1 MIEIRRVYD
10 ENNWDTL
17 IGRRLEVF
25 FNANL
30 DGTPSVDG
38 HVIFH
43 CEWECRTNGEL
54 RATVMGPQVR
64 FPISDLLGGT
74 FNGVPGPELV
84 MAIKDAFLQ
93 TAAVHGELVEV
104 EVPISEPEPEPEPE
118 NPPTEGEQP

>member
-10 ENNWDTL
+10 DSNWDTL

-43 CEWECRTNGEL
+43 CEWECRTNGVL
-54 RATVMGPQVR
+54 RATTPGPQVR
-64 FPISDLLGGT
+64 FPITDMLGGT
-74 FNGVPGPELV
+74 FNGVPGPDLI

-104 EVPISEPEPEPEPE
+104 DTVEPDPEHEP
-118 NPPTEGEQP
+118 GEESYDGIEE

>member
-38 HVIFH
+38 YVIFH
-43 CEWECRTNGEL
+43 CEWECRTNGVL
-54 RATVMGPQVR
+54 RATTLGPQVR
-64 FPISDLLGGT
+64 FPISDLLAGT

-93 TAAVHGELVEV
+93 TAAVHGELVAV
-104 EVPISEPEPEPEPE
+104 EVPEPEPEPEPDAE
-118 NPPTEGEQP
+118 